1 MTPDQIKK
9 AATDLADLERIE
21 SALEQ
26 IKAGSSFVLQVGQ
39 TAIYLDKSR
48 SGNVTKAL
56 EAYLKGAKA
65 LLQQTLAPNIEGM
78 EDPFD
83 AVLSKLEDEA
93 RPQ

>member
-21 SALEQ
+21 AALQ
-26 IKAGSSFVLQVGQ
+26 GISAGSSFVLQVGE
-39 TAIYLDKSR
+39 TAVYLDKGR
-48 SGNVTKAL
+48 SGNVAKAL
-56 EAYLKGAKA
+56 EAYLKGAQAMLK
-65 LLQQTLAPNIEGM
+65 QTLAPDIDGI